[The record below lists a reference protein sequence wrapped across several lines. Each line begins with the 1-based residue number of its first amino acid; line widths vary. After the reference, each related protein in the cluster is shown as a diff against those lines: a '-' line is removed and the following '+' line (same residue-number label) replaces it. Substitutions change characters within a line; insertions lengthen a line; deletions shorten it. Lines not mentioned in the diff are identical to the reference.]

1 MAFQDTDLFLI
12 NRGGANYKISY
23 ADLINKTGVQ
33 STDLLMVQRGGSLY
47 KIAYQ
52 DLGQGSPSIQTT
64 DFFLTERSG
73 TLYAKQVENAV
84 ITAPS
89 IKLTFNTSAPD
100 STQALSFNYRGAQ
113 SVNGVPPQFRN
124 AAGVVTYLTPGAG
137 SLTLDKAS
145 VGANAQLFGQF
156 TWFNFNGS
164 ATLSTVS
171 SANGT
176 VSDWV
181 MLMPQPDSDFGQNC
195 YRNCK
200 FLTAI
205 DVHAPYKTFF
215 RFLRDSSIFN
225 MVGTGTI
232 NAAGITDFTECFEN
246 CSAFN
251 QTLTGWDMSSAKVM
265 SNMFNGASSF
275 NRNINSW
282 GPSLGGVEY
291 MDSMFA
297 NTSAYA
303 QPMDQW
309 DVSGVQSGGLN
320 SMFRGA
326 TNFSE
331 DLTGWCVTNFTSE
344 PLNFSTA
351 SALTA
356 AQLPVWGT
364 CP

>member
-23 ADLINKTGVQ
+23 ADLVNKTGVQ

-64 DFFLTERSG
+64 DYFLTERSG

-89 IKLTFNTSAPD
+89 IKLTFNTSAPT
-100 STQALSFNYRGAQ
+100 SNQALSFNYRGAQ
-113 SVNGVPPQFRN
+113 SVNGVPPQFRSGS
-124 AAGVVTYLTPGAG
+124 GVVTYLAPGTG
-137 SLTLDKAS
+137 TLTLATDS
-145 VGANAQLFGQF
+145 VGSSAQLFGQF

-164 ATLSTVS
+164 ASLSTVQ

-176 VSDWV
+176 AADWV
-181 MLMPQPDSDFGQNC
+181 MIMPQPESDFGTNC

-200 FLTAI
+200 YLTAI
-205 DVHAPYKTFF
+205 DVHAPYKTMF
-215 RFLRDSSIFN
+215 RFLRDSAIFN
-225 MVGTGTI
+225 MVGVDAI
-232 NAAGITDFTECFEN
+232 NTSGISDFTECFEN
-246 CSAFN
+246 CGSFN
-251 QTLTGWDMSSAKVM
+251 QSLTGWDVSSAKVM
-265 SNMFNGASSF
+265 SNMFEFASSF

-282 GPSLGGVEY
+282 GPALGGVEY

-297 NTSAYA
+297 NASTYD
-303 QPMDQW
+303 QPMDSW
-309 DVSGVQSGGLN
+309 DVSGVQAGGLN

-326 TNFSE
+326 NNFSE
-331 DLTGWCVTNFTSE
+331 DLTGWCVTNFATE

-351 SALTA
+351 SGLTA